1 VISSSVMTPTSTTM
15 KPQGPLTTLENRN
28 DSSLTSSTTINKPTT
43 TIGSVLDQVKSQLAK
58 VQAWEDQLKQATST
72 LSAQQEAENVT
83 HQTAE
88 ALQQILE
95 RYQQA
100 RSLYLHRRIKHV
112 LCDHTS
118 TFDGKTFTHPKNNN
132 AQENNKGDHTVAHSN
147 ALAHLHAAMK
157 ALAENCTRLQEE
169 TYPSVQQERAAL
181 ERMVQTLEG
190 ELDSEGSVGDDENE
204 PPPNAVVA
212 TREDLLDGQIRLD
225 ALERRKRALPQ
236 ELAAT
241 REQEKQARAQKKA
254 YQEELEA
261 LQTNSKSENDPEHD
275 SNLEEDQETQ
285 QDKWDSLQEI
295 KQYYDVMQQVMEE
308 LGGIKMIDTREQES
322 NRHLILTFE
331 LYDRYCIRIDLEPLP
346 RRKEFRVFHAQWWSA
361 EEKSSSGIGKA
372 RVLVYADQ
380 QSDEES
386 GGLAL
391 ADDVSNR
398 KKTNRSP
405 HEPISLVI
413 PSLDDLVQIAK
424 MTVSPGEDVQFLLR
438 EALYRVRVLQ
448 DRVNELDSMRRR
460 VLTKVVGDSGDQVVC
475 SFNEG
480 ILVCLRLQ
488 ERHILVEQVVGVGG
502 WDPQVLEQLQ
512 KQLQNFVS
520 HAPPQRHGGLSAPV
534 VTPTS
539 LVNKIQSQ
547 LEAWKQEGTI
557 TFPKTPRMPHK
568 QSELQGFF

>member
-1 VISSSVMTPTSTTM
+1 VNSSSVVTPTSTTM
-15 KPQGPLTTLENRN
+15 MKAQEPLTALENRK
-28 DSSLTSSTTINKPTT
+28 DSSISSLTTTSKPTVT
-43 TIGSVLDQVKSQLAK
+43 MGSVLDQVKSQLAK
-58 VQAWEDQLKQATST
+58 VQTWEDQLKQATST
-72 LSAQQEAENVT
+72 FSAEQEAENVT
-83 HQTAE
+83 HKNAE

-118 TFDGKTFTHPKNNN
+118 TFDGKTFTYPNDS
-132 AQENNKGDHTVAHSN
+132 QENNGDCTVTHSN
-147 ALAHLHAAMK
+147 ALAHINAAMK
-157 ALAENCTRLQEE
+157 ALAENCTKLQEE

-190 ELDSEGSVGDDENE
+190 ELDIELRMGDDENE
-204 PPPNAVVA
+204 PPPDAVLV

-241 REQEKQARAQKKA
+241 QEQEKQARAQKKA
-254 YQEELEA
+254 YQEELEQ
-261 LQTNSKSENDPEHD
+261 LQTNSKSEENPEHD
-275 SNLEEDQETQ
+275 GNSEANQEIQ
-285 QDKWDSLQEI
+285 QEKWDHLQEI

-331 LYDRYCIRIDLEPLP
+331 LYNTYRVQIDLEPLP
-346 RRKEFRVFHAQWWSA
+346 RRKEFRVFNAQWLST
-361 EEKSSSGIGKA
+361 EEKSSSGGGRA

-380 QSDEES
+380 QSDDH
-386 GGLAL
+386 GVALAL
-391 ADDVSNR
+391 VEDVSNR
-398 KKTNRSP
+398 KKTNRNP
-405 HEPISLVI
+405 QEPISLVI
-413 PSLDDLVQIAK
+413 PPLDDLVQIAK

-448 DRVNELDSMRRR
+448 ERVNELDSMRRR
-460 VLTKVVGDSGDQVVC
+460 VLTKAMGDSGDQVVC

-502 WDPQVLEQLQ
+502 WDLQVLEQLQ
-512 KQLQNFVS
+512 KQLQNFVNN
-520 HAPPQRHGGLSAPV
+520 APPHRHGGHSTPV

-557 TFPKTPRMPHK
+557 AFPKTPRMPHK
-568 QSELQGFF
+568 QSELHAFF